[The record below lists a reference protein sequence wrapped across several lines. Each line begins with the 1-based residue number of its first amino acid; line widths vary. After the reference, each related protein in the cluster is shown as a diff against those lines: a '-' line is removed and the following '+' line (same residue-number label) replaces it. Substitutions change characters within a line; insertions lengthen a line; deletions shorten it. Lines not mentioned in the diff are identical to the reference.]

1 MIELCPE
8 RLFEMLEDT
17 TTVRPPIVAVMGHVD
32 HGKTTLLDYIRKAN
46 VAASEHGGITQ
57 HLGAYQV
64 VTDQGKAIT
73 FLDTPGH
80 AAFEGIRKRGGE
92 VADIVILVVAAD
104 DGVMPQTKEA
114 IRHIKNAGSVMIVAF
129 NKVDLP
135 DANIDHVKQQ
145 LAENDVLVESYGGDV
160 VSVEISAKSGQG
172 VDQLLEMIS
181 LVSDLLELKAD
192 PKAPV
197 VAFTLESRMDK
208 AGPLASLLV
217 KRGTLKTGMD
227 IEIDGSLGRIRAMK
241 NDKGQIVKE
250 VSPSQAAEIT
260 GFSKLP
266 EAGTIFI
273 EENSKLSTSESV
285 GALTV
290 RHVALQNE
298 NVSDLF
304 SSLKTDRYPVILKA
318 DVAGSLEALVANIPR
333 LNEVQVIDQG
343 IGDVGESDVM
353 KARGTSARIYS
364 FNVGMNGTTRK
375 LARDEKVEVKEY
387 KIIYKLFEDMEKD
400 IVDYFTKAPTETISG
415 KALVQKVFAASTGGK
430 IAGVKVTEGVMQVGA
445 TVRVMRG
452 ETEVGRGKIVT
463 VKKLKE
469 DVPRISAG
477 QEGGLTFD
485 TPIEFAESDIVEYYK
500 PITKA

>member
-1 MIELCPE
+1 MA
-8 RLFEMLEDT
+8 EDT
-17 TTVRPPIVAVMGHVD
+17 TITHVRPPIVAVMGHVD

-46 VAASEHGGITQ
+46 VASREHGGITQ

-114 IRHIKNAGSVMIVAF
+114 IRHIKNSGSSMIVAF
-129 NKVDLP
+129 NKIDVP

-145 LAENDVLVESYGGDV
+145 LAENEVLVESYGGDV
-160 VSVEISAKSGQG
+160 VSVEISAKTGQG
-172 VDQLLEMIS
+172 VEQLLEMIT
-181 LVSDLLELKAD
+181 LVSELLELTAD
-192 PKAPV
+192 PGAPV

-227 IEIDGSLGRIRAMK
+227 MNVDGVIGRIRAMK
-241 NDKGQIVKE
+241 NDKGEIVKE
-250 VSPSQAAEIT
+250 VLPSQAAEIT
-260 GFSKLP
+260 GFPKLP

-273 EENSKLSTSESV
+273 EEDGKLSTSDSV
-285 GALTV
+285 GALSV
-290 RHVALQNE
+290 RHVALQKE
-298 NVSDLF
+298 SAADLF
-304 SSLKTDRYPVILKA
+304 SGMKIDKYPIILKA
-318 DVAGSLEALVANIPR
+318 DVAGSLEAVVANIPR
-333 LNEVQVIDQG
+333 TNEVQIIDQG
-343 IGDVGESDVM
+343 IGDIGESDIM
-353 KARGTSARIYS
+353 KARGTGSRIYS
-364 FNVGMNGTTRK
+364 FNVGINATSRK

-387 KIIYKLFEDMEKD
+387 KIIYKLFEDLEKD

-415 KALVQKVFAASTGGK
+415 KATILKVFDATIGGK
-430 IAGVKVTEGVMQVGA
+430 IAGVKISEGIMQVGA
-445 TVRVMRG
+445 TIRVMRG
-452 ETEVGRGKIVT
+452 ETEVGRGKIAT

-469 DVPRISAG
+469 DVQRIAAG

-485 TPIEFAESDIVEYYK
+485 TPIAFAETDTIEYYK
-500 PITKA
+500 PIVKA

>member
-1 MIELCPE
+1 MSEENIQ
-8 RLFEMLEDT
+8 
-17 TTVRPPIVAVMGHVD
+17 VRPPIVAVMGHVD

-46 VAASEHGGITQ
+46 VASREHGGITQ

-64 VTDQGKAIT
+64 TTDQGKAIT

-104 DGVMPQTKEA
+104 DGVMPQTQEA
-114 IRHIKNAGSVMIVAF
+114 IRHIKNSGSAMIVAF
-129 NKVDLP
+129 NKIDVA
-135 DANIDHVKQQ
+135 DANVERIKQQ

-172 VDQLLEMIS
+172 IDHLLEMIS
-181 LVSDLLELKAD
+181 LVSELLELKAD
-192 PKAPV
+192 PTAPV
-197 VAFTLESRMDK
+197 IAFTLESRMDK

-217 KRGTLKTGMD
+217 KRGTLKTGTD
-227 IEIDGSLGRIRAMK
+227 VVIDGMIGRIRSMK
-241 NDKGQIVKE
+241 NDKGEIVKQIF
-250 VSPSQAAEIT
+250 PSQAAEIT

-273 EENSKLSTSESV
+273 EENGKLSTSDSV
-285 GALTV
+285 GALSV
-290 RHVALQNE
+290 RHVALQKE
-298 NVSDLF
+298 NAADLF
-304 SSLKTDRYPVILKA
+304 SSIKVDKYPVIIKA
-318 DVAGSLEALVANIPR
+318 DVAGSLEAVISNIPR
-333 LNEVQVIDQG
+333 SSEVQIIDQG
-343 IGDVGESDVM
+343 IGDVSEADVM
-353 KARGTSARIYS
+353 KALGTNSRIYS

-387 KIIYKLFEDMEKD
+387 KIIYKLFEDLERD

-415 KALVQKVFAASTGGK
+415 RATVLKVFDASTGGK
-430 IAGVKVTEGVMQVGA
+430 IAGVRISEGVMQVGA
-445 TVRVMRG
+445 TIRVMRG
-452 ETEVGRGKIVT
+452 DEELGRGKIVT

-469 DVPRISAG
+469 DVTRISAG

-485 TPIEFAESDIVEYYK
+485 TAISFAENDIIEYYK
-500 PITKA
+500 PIVK